1 MPRDPKPLA
10 VAKIRKEKA
19 VVEQCERQLRAGQRA
34 YRRAILAAIEV
45 GISRSQLGRD
55 LGTSESR
62 IRQLEQRAR
71 GEQEM
76 GPRAAASDS

>member
-10 VAKIRKEKA
+10 IAKIRKEKA
-19 VVEQCERQLRAGQRA
+19 VVEQCNRQLLAAQKA
-34 YRRAILAAIEV
+34 YRRSILAAIETPV
-45 GISRSQLGRD
+45 SKSELARQ

-71 GEQEM
+71 EEREM
-76 GPRAAASDS
+76 GSTVGSNVI